1 MSFEPR
7 EYLRHILAEA
17 DYLIGRSPGL
27 SLEEFER
34 DETLRRAFTRPV

>member
-17 DYLIGRSPGL
+17 DYLIRESSGKARRGFWLMKRFSMRSC
-27 SLEEFER
+27 E
-34 DETLRRAFTRPV
+34 V